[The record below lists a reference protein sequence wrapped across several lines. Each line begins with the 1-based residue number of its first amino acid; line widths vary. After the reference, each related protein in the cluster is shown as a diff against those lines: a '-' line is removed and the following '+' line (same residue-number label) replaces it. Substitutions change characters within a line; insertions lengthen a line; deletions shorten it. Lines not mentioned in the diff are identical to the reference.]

1 MKTHEVR
8 IVAIAIRSQ
17 RLGLAVLE
25 DSLGLMDWR
34 TLHYESNHTERIQAA
49 KQKLTSLF
57 ALYMPSVIV
66 VERSRLSKALNAPN
80 VEAIARFLRRESRL
94 RTIPMLIMRRKD
106 VRDTFRNSQG
116 GSKDAIAAELT
127 QMFPELLSKLP
138 PRRRIWHGEHPT
150 MPLFDAVALAVA
162 YWDRQGDRDPTPTWN
177 SADMRLMLCRRPL
190 GDV

>member
-34 TLHYESNHTERIQAA
+34 TLHYESNRTARIQAA

-57 ALYMPSVIV
+57 ALYMPSVFV
-66 VERSRLSKALNAPN
+66 VQRSQLSKALNAAN
-80 VEAIARFLRRESRL
+80 VESIARFLRRESRL

-106 VRDTFRNSQG
+106 VRDTFRNLQG
-116 GSKDAIAAELT
+116 RSKDAIAAELA

-162 YWDRQGDRDPTPTWN
+162 YWDRQRARDLAPT
-177 SADMRLMLCRRPL
+177 
-190 GDV
+190 